1 MSSKRI
7 LIYDIKIANIG
18 TAYTCIDNLDYT
30 SFLYDN
36 TLVGMIGFEPITLSD
51 QRKQN
56 LNVCTPIQILHSQ
69 IYALSSYYV
78 LLRTV

>member
-1 MSSKRI
+1 M
-7 LIYDIKIANIG
+7 KIANNG
-18 TAYTCIDNLDYT
+18 TRIYISDNLDYT

-36 TLVGMIGFEPITLSD
+36 TLVGMIGFEPIMHSD

-69 IYALSSYYV
+69 IYILSSYYV
-78 LLRTV
+78 LLRTG

>member
-1 MSSKRI
+1 MKTRMYIS
-7 LIYDIKIANIG
+7 
-18 TAYTCIDNLDYT
+18 DNLGYT

-36 TLVGMIGFEPITLSD
+36 TLAGMIGIEPITLSD

-69 IYALSSYYV
+69 IYVLSSYYV
-78 LLRTV
+78 LLRTG

>member
-1 MSSKRI
+1 MYVS
-7 LIYDIKIANIG
+7 
-18 TAYTCIDNLDYT
+18 DNLGYT

-56 LNVCTPIQILHSQ
+56 LNVCTPIQILHSPNL
-69 IYALSSYYV
+69 YFE
-78 LLRTV
+78 